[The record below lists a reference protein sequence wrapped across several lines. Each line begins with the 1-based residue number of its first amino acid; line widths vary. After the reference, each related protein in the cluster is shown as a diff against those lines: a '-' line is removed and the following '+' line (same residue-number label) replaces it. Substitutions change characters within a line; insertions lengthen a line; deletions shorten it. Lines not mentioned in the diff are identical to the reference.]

1 MSILFNDD
9 GKLYYKIYSK
19 KDIDTIAKNMK
30 NNTGVYD
37 TTVLGMLAQTTP
49 ADDIR
54 YLNALVYWDL
64 NEPISVEWFPK
75 NWDYIKII
83 EFLISKYNSE
93 NYSFSW
99 YEEVRPD
106 AQKYGLH
113 IKSDFNKPYID
124 DDLADK

>member
-19 KDIDTIAKNMK
+19 KDIDAIAKNMK
-30 NNTGVYD
+30 NNTGVHD
-37 TTVLGMLAQTTP
+37 TTILGMLAQTTP

-75 NWDYIKII
+75 NWEYKKII
-83 EFLISKYNSE
+83 EFLINKYNSE
-93 NYSFSW
+93 DYRFSW

-113 IKSDFNKPYID
+113 MKNDFDEPYIKT
-124 DDLADK
+124 DK

>member
-1 MSILFNDD
+1 MCILFNDD

-75 NWDYIKII
+75 NWGYIKII

-106 AQKYGLH
+106 AQEYGLH

-124 DDLADK
+124 DDLTDK